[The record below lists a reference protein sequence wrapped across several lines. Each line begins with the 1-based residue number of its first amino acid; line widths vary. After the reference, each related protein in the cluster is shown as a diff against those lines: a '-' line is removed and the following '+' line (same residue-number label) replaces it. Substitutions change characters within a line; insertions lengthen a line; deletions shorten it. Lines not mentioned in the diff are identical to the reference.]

1 MATPLP
7 LAGIRVLEF
16 THVVM
21 GPVVGLVLADLGAE
35 VIHVEPPGGEAT
47 RRLRGF
53 GAGFFSFYNRNKKSV
68 AVDLKDPA
76 DRAAVLRLVEEV
88 DVVVENFGPGTF
100 DRLGFSY
107 AALSALNP
115 RLVYCSLKGF
125 LDGPY
130 AERIGVDEVVQMMG
144 GLAYMTGREGDPM
157 RAGTSALDITGGLFG
172 VIAILTA
179 LYERTRTGRGKLVR
193 ASLYETSAF
202 LMGQFMACITP
213 AEPEIKPMP
222 SRKNVWPI
230 YQLFETS
237 DGPPVFLGVISD
249 RHWQRLC
256 TAYGWDDLA
265 ADERYAT
272 SAGRADHK
280 AELLPQVVERL
291 AARTHADV
299 VRQALAYNLPH
310 AVVKSPAQLLEDEH
324 LLEGGHLLDTQLVDG
339 TPTRLPRLP
348 IDYGDERFRRA
359 ERAPDVGAD
368 NAEVLGGVA

>member
-1 MATPLP
+1 MASTLP
-7 LAGIRVLEF
+7 LAGVRVLEF

-21 GPVVGLVLADLGAE
+21 GPVAGMILGDLGAE

-53 GAGFFSFYNRNKKSV
+53 GAGFFSFYNRNKRSV
-68 AVDLKDPA
+68 AVDLKDPT
-76 DRAAVLRLVEEV
+76 DRAAVLRLVGEV
-88 DVVVENFGPGTF
+88 DVVIENFGPGTF

-157 RAGTSALDITGGLFG
+157 RAGTSALDITGGMFG

-179 LYERTRTGRGKLVR
+179 LYERTRTGRGKHVR

-213 AEPEIKPMP
+213 DEPDIKPMP

-230 YQLFETS
+230 YQLFDTA

-249 RHWQRLC
+249 RHWTRMC
-256 TAYGWDDLA
+256 EAFGWTDLA
-265 ADERYAT
+265 ADARFAT

-280 AELLPQVVERL
+280 PELLPQIEARL
-291 AARTHADV
+291 RALPHAEV
-299 VRQALAYNLPH
+299 VRQSLAHNLPH

-324 LLEGGHLLDTQLVDG
+324 LLAGGHLVDTHLVDG

-368 NAEVLGGVA
+368 NELLRR